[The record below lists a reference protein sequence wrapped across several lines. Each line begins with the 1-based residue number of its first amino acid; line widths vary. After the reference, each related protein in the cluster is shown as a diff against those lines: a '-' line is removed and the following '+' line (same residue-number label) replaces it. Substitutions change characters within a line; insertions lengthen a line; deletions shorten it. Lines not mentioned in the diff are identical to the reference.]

1 MEDTYIYHY
10 GVKGQKWGVRRQQ
23 KRMNK
28 ARKAVAK
35 YGSKQGAIAVTK
47 YKNKRQR
54 IGQKAAAFMMAARGM
69 TYAGILTKATSTIAT
84 GQAYIGGLSGATLA
98 SAASSSALI
107 LGGTALGV
115 GAIGVGAAVVGAKT
129 KSNKLTKKNQRF
141 IDDIK
146 KV

>member
-1 MEDTYIYHY
+1 MSDEILVHH

-28 ARKAVAK
+28 AKKAVAK

-54 IGQKAAAFMMAARGM
+54 IGQKVAAFMMAAQEM
-69 TYAGILTKATSTIAT
+69 TYVGMLAKATSTITA
-84 GQAYIGGLSGATLA
+84 GQAYMGGLSGAALA

-107 LGGTALGV
+107 LGGTALGI
-115 GAIGVGAAVVGAKT
+115 GAIGAGAAVIGVKT
-129 KSNKLTKKNQRF
+129 KTNKLTKKNQRF
-141 IDDIK
+141 IEDIK

>member
-28 ARKAVAK
+28 AKKAVAK

-54 IGQKAAAFMMAARGM
+54 IVQKATAFMMAARGM
-69 TYAGILTKATSTIAT
+69 TYAGLLTKATSTIAT

-129 KSNKLTKKNQRF
+129 KSNKLTKKNQSF
-141 IDDIK
+141 INDIK